1 MSDDMESVFDSKVH
15 NANEDQDDDREF
27 EEQDHKRIMQEVG
40 IILFKNPQT

>member
-27 EEQDHKRIMQEVG
+27 EEQDHKRIMQEVR
-40 IILFKNPQT
+40 IILFKDH